1 MSADEVTY
9 RIRQLAY
16 NWARF
21 ELPTFQLTYTDYV
34 TTLTELQQAT
44 GRIEHTEELFAG
56 VILQTNRLEYSSDWA
71 AAELRFEALA
81 CLTGDRPKAM
91 LLDLGHRAAD
101 DDALDL
107 YNHRLTRFTNHE

>member
-1 MSADEVTY
+1 MNPDEVTY

-16 NWARF
+16 NWSRF
-21 ELPTFQLTYTDYV
+21 ELPTYYLTYIDYV
-34 TTLTELQQAT
+34 TVLTELQTAT
-44 GRIEHTEELFAG
+44 GRIERTADLFAG
-56 VILQTNRLEYSSDWA
+56 VIQQANRLEYSSDWA

-81 CLTGDRPKAM
+81 YLTGDRAKAM

-107 YNHRLTRFTNHE
+107 YNHRLNRFL